1 MSVPLGVSGHVHG
14 SRLILGIETSC
25 DETAAAVVEAGRVV
39 WSNVVASQ
47 AMLHAPYG
55 GVFPEVA
62 SRQHVRDIV
71 PVIETALLDAG
82 ITLADVAAIAVTAGP
97 GLAGALLVGANA
109 AKGLAIATGKPLI
122 AVNHLAGHLASNWL
136 HSGGVLHE
144 RPAGSR
150 IGRGDVQVVG
160 ADAVAVDGDAGPRG
174 DVDPATLPT
183 PPLPHLAL
191 IVSGGHTHL
200 FRVRA
205 LDDMTLLAA
214 TRDDAAGEAFDKA
227 ARILG
232 LGYPGGP
239 AIQRAAE
246 GGDPARFPLPV
257 ARTDDG
263 DWSFSGLKSALARR
277 VAQLSAGP
285 ADRLGGAAGTDVFGT
300 GHATPGA
307 TPAASLAVPPA
318 AAAPLPVADLA
329 ASFQAAV
336 VRAVVERLR
345 RAVAEHH
352 ARAIAVSGGVSA
364 NSTLRAALATAF
376 DVPVL
381 FPPLALCTD
390 NAAMIA
396 AAGWF
401 AWERGAAGDGLG
413 IDVRADWG
421 LA

>member
-1 MSVPLGVSGHVHG
+1 MSVPLGVPGHVNG

-62 SRQHVRDIV
+62 SRQHVRDIA
-71 PVIETALLDAG
+71 PVIEAALLDAG
-82 ITLADVAAIAVTAGP
+82 ITLADVEAIAVTTGP

-136 HSGGVLHE
+136 HADGVLHE
-144 RPAGSR
+144 RPAG
-150 IGRGDVQVVG
+150 RGVGGPDVDEAG
-160 ADAVAVDGDAGPRG
+160 ADGAAFDGDAKPRR
-174 DVDPATLPT
+174 DLDPATLPT

-200 FRVRA
+200 FWVRA
-205 LDDMTLLAA
+205 LGDMTLIAA

-227 ARILG
+227 SRILG

-239 AIQRAAE
+239 AVQRAAE
-246 GGDPARFPLPV
+246 DGDPSRFPLPV

-263 DWSFSGLKSALARR
+263 DWSFSGLKTALARR
-277 VAQLSAGP
+277 AAQLSVARLSVAQLSVAQLSAAP
-285 ADRLGGAAGTDVFGT
+285 PSTNADD
-300 GHATPGA
+300 
-307 TPAASLAVPPA
+307 PPR
-318 AAAPLPVADLA
+318 PLPVADLA

-336 VRAVVERLR
+336 VRAITERLQ
-345 RAVAEHH
+345 RAVAEHP

-364 NSTLRAALATAF
+364 NTALRTALATAF
-376 DVPVL
+376 DIPIL

-401 AWERGAAGDGLG
+401 AWERGAGGDGLG
-413 IDVRADWG
+413 FDVRADWG
-421 LA
+421 LG